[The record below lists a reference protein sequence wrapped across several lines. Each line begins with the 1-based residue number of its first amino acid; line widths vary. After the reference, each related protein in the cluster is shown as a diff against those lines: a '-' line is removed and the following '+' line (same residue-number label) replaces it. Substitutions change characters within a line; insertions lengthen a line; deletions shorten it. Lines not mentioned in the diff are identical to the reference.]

1 MDVGGFNQFT
11 PTFTFKDLIP
21 DFETF
26 NDLWESYMIEPM
38 YLSVNEMERLYRI
51 LYNNYC
57 NCSVA
62 YDTPGAFY
70 RMFFLELYN
79 CGEDYIIKMNMIRE
93 LRQLSIDE
101 LVKEYET
108 ISNVANNDNEM
119 IPSDNPLYH
128 IVPYITTQSTSAS
141 KSNKANAIVKALSA
155 YRDNKVKY
163 FVDRFKYLFIT
174 IFGDNLY
181 YYCNNEGGC

>member
-1 MDVGGFNQFT
+1 MDVRGFNQFT
-11 PTFTFKDLIP
+11 PTFSFKDLIP

-26 NDLWESYMIEPM
+26 IDLYQSYMIEQL
-38 YLSVNEMERLYRI
+38 YLTLEEKERIYRI

-70 RMFFLELYN
+70 RMFFLEVYN
-79 CGEDYIIKMNMIRE
+79 CAEDYITKMNMIRQ

-119 IPSDNPLYH
+119 LQYDSPLYH

-141 KSNKANAIVKALSA
+141 KSNKANAIMRALSA
-155 YRDNKVKY
+155 YRDNQVKY
-163 FVDRFKYLFIT
+163 FVDRFKYMFIT
-174 IFGDNLY
+174 IFGDYNV
-181 YYCNNEGGC
+181 YYCNNDRR